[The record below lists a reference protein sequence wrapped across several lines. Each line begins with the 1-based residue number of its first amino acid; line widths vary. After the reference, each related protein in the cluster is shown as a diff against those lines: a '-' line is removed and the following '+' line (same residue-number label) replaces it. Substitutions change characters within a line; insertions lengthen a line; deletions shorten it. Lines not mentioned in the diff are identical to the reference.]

1 MRGRGSKKPTS
12 QPCRLTVATI
22 FVALACGLLASAAR
36 ISGGTSGVMNLAWR
50 VEGSVT
56 FVAAHKPGDG

>member
-1 MRGRGSKKPTS
+1 MVWSRSVPW
-12 QPCRLTVATI
+12 LAVAAF
-22 FVALACGLLASAAR
+22 FVALTCGLLRSAGS

-56 FVAAHKPGDG
+56 IVAALKPGDGP